1 MYNNIAYSKILE
13 TLYFSME
20 VLAEERGM
28 QNNDEDSCNQ
38 FSSKRKKGKKK
49 ENEPLVYS
57 VKGTEFSSCT
67 IVFIGSYSTA

>member
-13 TLYFSME
+13 MLYFSME

-49 ENEPLVYS
+49 EN
-57 VKGTEFSSCT
+57 
-67 IVFIGSYSTA
+67 